1 MTAVIFVAPTGSQ
14 LEKGNC
20 LIKKGKGLLA
30 DTEGRKKLF
39 KQIVGATESPV
50 KCPF

>member
-1 MTAVIFVAPTGSQ
+1 MMVVTFVAPTGGQ

-30 DTEGRKKLF
+30 DTGGRKKLF
-39 KQIVGATESPV
+39 KQIVRATVSPV